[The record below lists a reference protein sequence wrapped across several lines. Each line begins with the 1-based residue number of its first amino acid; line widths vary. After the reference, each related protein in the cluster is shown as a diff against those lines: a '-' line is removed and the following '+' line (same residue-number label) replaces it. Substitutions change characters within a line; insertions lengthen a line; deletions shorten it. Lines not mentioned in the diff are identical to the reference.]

1 MHNRKGINMNIPFCD
16 LNAQY
21 RAYKNEIDSSLQA
34 VIDQTAFIRGKAVE
48 ELEQGLAHYTGSKHC
63 ISCSSGTD
71 ALLLALMAIDLKPGE
86 EVITTPF
93 SFFAT
98 VEVIVLLG
106 GVPVF
111 ADIDEKTYNLNPNL
125 IESKITSKT
134 RAIIP
139 VSLYGQCAD
148 MDEINAI
155 SKKRGLIVIEDAA
168 QSFGAAYKGR
178 KSCNLSDIGCTS
190 FFPSKPLGCYG
201 DGGAVF
207 TNDDEL
213 GKRIRM
219 IMNHGQSQR
228 YHHRLIGIN
237 GRLDTMQAA
246 ILNVKLKHLDREL
259 PVRQALAKRYDEMLK
274 NKPLITPTV
283 KDDRDCVYAQYTV
296 RSKEREEV
304 IQHLNDSSIP
314 TAIHYPVPLYSQEA
328 IRHIP
333 HDPKDFPVTETV
345 SREVFSLPMSAFLT
359 HEQQDYIVSKL

>member
-1 MHNRKGINMNIPFCD
+1 MNIPICD
-16 LNAQY
+16 LRAQY
-21 RAYKNEIDSSLQA
+21 LEYKSELDSGIQS
-34 VIDQTAFIRGKAVE
+34 VIDQTAFIRGHAVE
-48 ELEQGLAHYTGSKHC
+48 QLESDLARYTGSSHC

-71 ALLLALMAIDLKPGE
+71 ALLLALMAIGLKPGD

-111 ADIDEKTYNLNPNL
+111 ADIDEQTYNINPNL
-125 IESKITSKT
+125 FEPKITSRTK
-134 RAIIP
+134 AIIP

-155 SKKRGLIVIEDAA
+155 AGKHNIPVIEDAA
-168 QSFGAAYKGR
+168 QSFGAVYKGR
-178 KSCNLSDIGCTS
+178 KSCNLSTIGCTS

-207 TNDDEL
+207 TNDPEL
-213 GKRIRM
+213 GKRIRI

-228 YHHRLIGIN
+228 YHHQLIGIN
-237 GRLDTMQAA
+237 GRLDTIQAA
-246 ILNVKLKHLDREL
+246 ILNVKLKYLDQEL
-259 PVRQALAKRYDEMLK
+259 KKRSELAKRYTELLK
-274 NKPLITPTV
+274 NKPLITPMIRN
-283 KDDRDCVYAQYTV
+283 DRDSVYAQYTI
-296 RSKEREEV
+296 RSKNRNTL
-304 IQHLNDSSIP
+304 IKHLNEQGIP

-328 IRHIP
+328 IKHIP
-333 HDPKDFPVTETV
+333 HDPNEFQVTEMV

-359 HEQQDYIVSKL
+359 HEQQDYIVSKI